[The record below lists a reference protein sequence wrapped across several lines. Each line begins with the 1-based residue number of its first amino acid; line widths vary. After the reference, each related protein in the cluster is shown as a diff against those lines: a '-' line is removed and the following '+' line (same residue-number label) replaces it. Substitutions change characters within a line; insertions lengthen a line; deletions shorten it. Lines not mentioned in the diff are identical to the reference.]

1 MRKKDIELLL
11 QNLDILGTSNNL
23 LEQYRTPAPIAADL
37 LHIAYMHGD
46 IADKVIADL
55 GCGNGIFAIGAA
67 ILGAKNVYALDLDPE
82 HIKVAEKNAN
92 ALNLNLQLMNID
104 VKDFNIEIDTILEN
118 PPFGS
123 QVRNANIPFI
133 EKIKYAKVSYILYH
147 KKSIDFVYNK
157 IKELGYF
164 IDFQK
169 SYSFELPYQFKFHKK
184 AKKYIEVILL
194 RVKGEFT

>member
-11 QNLDILGTSNNL
+11 QNLEVLESSNNF
-23 LEQYRTPAPIAADL
+23 LEQYRTPASIAADV
-37 LHIAYMHGD
+37 LHIAFMQGD
-46 IADKVIADL
+46 ISNKVVADL
-55 GCGNGIFAIGAA
+55 GCGNGIFAIGAS
-67 ILGAKNVYALDLDPE
+67 ILGPKKVYALEIDPMQLN
-82 HIKVAEKNAN
+82 IAEKNAES
-92 ALNLNLQLMNID
+92 LNLNIEFINKD
-104 VKDFNIEIDTILEN
+104 VKDFDIEVDTIIEN

-123 QVRNANIPFI
+123 QKRNANIPFL
-133 EKIKYAKVSYILYH
+133 EKIKYGKVSYILYH
-147 KKSIDFVYNK
+147 KKSIEFVYGK

-169 SYSFELPYQFKFHKK
+169 SYSFELPYQFNFHKK

>member
-11 QNLDILGTSNNL
+11 QNLDFLEDPDNL
-23 LEQYRTPAPIAADL
+23 LEQYQTPAPIAADL

-46 IADKVIADL
+46 ISNKVVTDL

-67 ILGAKNVYALDLDPE
+67 ILGAKKVYAVDIDQRQLK
-82 HIKVAEKNAN
+82 IAEKNAM
-92 ALNLNLQLMNID
+92 NLNLDIEYINKD
-104 VKDFNIEIDTILEN
+104 VKYFDIESDTILEN

-123 QVRNANIPFI
+123 QTRNANIPFL
-133 EKIKYAKVSYILYH
+133 EKIKYGKVSYILYH
-147 KKSIDFVYNK
+147 KKSIEFVYGK

-169 SYSFELPYQFKFHKK
+169 SYSFELPYQFSFHKK

>member
-1 MRKKDIELLL
+1 MRKKDLELLL
-11 QNLDILGTSNNL
+11 QNLDVLGTSNNL
-23 LEQYRTPAPIAADL
+23 LEQYRTPVPIAADL
-37 LHIAYMHGD
+37 LHIAYMHND
-46 IADKVIADL
+46 IEGKVIADL

-67 ILGAKNVYALDLDPE
+67 ILGAENVYALDLDPE
-82 HIKVAEKNAN
+82 QIKVARKNAK
-92 ALNLNLQLMNID
+92 ALDLNLQFKNID
-104 VKDFNIEIDTILEN
+104 VKDFDIEVDTILEN

-133 EKIKYAKVSYILYH
+133 EKIKFAKVSYVLYH
-147 KKSIDFVYNK
+147 QKSIDFVHNK

-184 AKKYIEVILL
+184 TKKYIKVILL
-194 RVKGEFT
+194 RVKGEFI